1 MPVLN
6 RALPLTLL
14 ALLFQPLIGW
24 AIDLQ
29 PNDVVAP
36 LPDKNYLMV
45 SYVST
50 ENTNFYKN
58 GSVVSA
64 GAYKNPVIDTNS
76 AVLRGSRTYSINNL
90 PAVSYVQLP
99 YTITKPAGSLAAYP
113 GNSGIGDLTFAT
125 AIWPYSNRETR
136 TYLGI
141 AGYLI
146 TPTGSYSGQRPLN
159 VGENRFKSDIQI
171 GFQRPITES
180 VDGVIAVD
188 TMWFGGTS
196 QCAAACSQSLS
207 ATSPTVPLAQKPL
220 TTTQLGPIYNINK
233 IFTVGASY
241 FYVAGGA
248 TAINNVYQNNVV
260 NTQRFLLSGLAH
272 TPIGRFSL
280 QYGRDMEIKNG
291 FYQPRVLAVRFAKEF

>member
-1 MPVLN
+1 M
-6 RALPLTLL
+6 L
-14 ALLFQPLIGW
+14 ARI
-24 AIDLQ
+24 
-29 PNDVVAP
+29 
-36 LPDKNYLMV
+36 
-45 SYVST
+45 
-50 ENTNFYKN
+50 
-58 GSVVSA
+58 
-64 GAYKNPVIDTNS
+64 
-76 AVLRGSRTYSINNL
+76 VLRVIY
-90 PAVSYVQLP
+90 
-99 YTITKPAGSLAAYP
+99 K
-113 GNSGIGDLTFAT
+113 
-125 AIWPYSNRETR
+125 
-136 TYLGI
+136 
-141 AGYLI
+141 
-146 TPTGSYSGQRPLN
+146 
-159 VGENRFKSDIQI
+159 I

-207 ATSPTVPLAQKPL
+207 ANSPTVPLAQKPL

>member
-14 ALLFQPLIGW
+14 ALLFQPLIAW

-64 GAYKNPVIDTNS
+64 GPYKNPVIDTNS
-76 AVLRGSRTYSINNL
+76 AVLRGSRTYSISDL

-248 TAINNVYQNNVV
+248 TAINNDYQNNVV